1 MAWDYLDEDDE
12 LEDHE
17 YPDEPEDDDSLEDD
31 DVYIGCP
38 ECGADVYED
47 ALQCPECGF
56 YMDESSRA
64 ALPTHWKLVAVL
76 ILIVFGISVLAAL
89 F

>member
-1 MAWDYLDEDDE
+1 MDWDYLDEDDE
-12 LEDHE
+12 LEGRE
-17 YPDEPEDDDSLEDD
+17 YPDEPEDEDSLED

-47 ALQCPECGF
+47 ALQCPACGF
-56 YMDESSRA
+56 YMAESSRT
-64 ALPTHWKLVAVL
+64 ALPRHWKLVAVL
-76 ILIVFGISVLAAL
+76 ILIVFGISVLSAL